1 MEEANQN
8 NVARKMQDNAI
19 SIKDQPV
26 PQSETL
32 PMHKHE
38 ETWKILAD
46 CQVSLPL
53 TGLLKLVPCFTEKV
67 TTLIAQKDAE
77 QVSVNYS
84 QPNNGPTIMDEQSRS
99 IKGIIWG
106 QEVATT
112 IVDGGLG
119 VNVINKITCD
129 NLGITK

>member
-1 MEEANQN
+1 MA
-8 NVARKMQDNAI
+8 
-19 SIKDQPV
+19 
-26 PQSETL
+26 TL
-32 PMHKHE
+32 
-38 ETWKILAD
+38 
-46 CQVSLPL
+46 
-53 TGLLKLVPCFTEKV
+53 
-67 TTLIAQKDAE
+67 TTQKDAE

-129 NLGITK
+129 NLGITKWDACLFWLRLADTSTVRPLGLIRQLDVFLGGHAFQISAVVLHLDAPGAYPLYMKRTLN